1 MFRYECSFSFVTDWT
16 ESIGLKVNVDGVY
29 SIFFSNIRKDKKLK
43 KDREY
48 IIRVL
53 SDATV

>member
-1 MFRYECSFSFVTDWT
+1 MFRYECSFSFVTDLT